1 MFVKFGYRNVFL
13 ISKHKRYFNLRRKTM
28 TNISVLQTKSSDLNG
43 HQTVTIGDHDF
54 IELSVNEWI
63 DIDPIPT
70 NRDSA
75 SRVHKMKKVFDP
87 AHDDGYTNTL
97 TEVALGVVTSNF
109 DDIDPETGI
118 LIRSYKKGEWYRVDG
133 NTRAFY
139 WKAYPTKAKDIKKL
153 AAKIHYLSSV
163 RDVEAAYYPY
173 NSQKSVE
180 KASEILQGLAKR
192 YNWQPRQSVFA
203 KGGYKSAID
212 WAAKT
217 PDYQPDVFE
226 AFNTCFEGLKF
237 LDSIP
242 KGTGNTI
249 TSPAHPKMKSQA
261 IIASLLV
268 AYKIWGNN
276 LNLYSLVDRLSNI
289 EGNEIINIMGTKE
302 KELDPAQI
310 IAAEYMEYSYMRVKN
325 PKPEDYLTGSWLGG
339 MARSTKFESQE
350 KQMDF
355 LLNWIEKYIKNPKIT
370 YKAVGV
376 QGTWNDGFW
385 MELIKPVEEVQ

>member
-1 MFVKFGYRNVFL
+1 MN
-13 ISKHKRYFNLRRKTM
+13 
-28 TNISVLQTKSSDLNG
+28 NISVLATPSRDLRG
-43 HQTVTIGDHDF
+43 HKTTTIGDHDF
-54 IELSVNEWI
+54 IELSVQEWI

-87 AHDDGYTNTL
+87 AHDEGYQTTL
-97 TEVALGVVTSNF
+97 TEVALGVVVKDFN
-109 DDIDPETGI
+109 DIDPDTN
-118 LIRSYKKGEWYRVDG
+118 LVIRSYKKGEWYRVDG

-139 WKAYPTKAKDIKKL
+139 WKAYPAKANDIKTL

-163 RDVEAAYYPY
+163 DDVKMAYYPY

-180 KASEILQGLAKR
+180 KASEILQGLARR
-192 YNWQPRQSVFA
+192 YNWQARQPIFA

-212 WAAKT
+212 WASTTTDGT
-217 PDYQPDVFE
+217 PDIFE
-226 AFNTCFEGLKF
+226 AFNQCFEGLKF

-261 IIASLLV
+261 IIAALLV
-268 AYKIWGNN
+268 AHKIWGNN

-289 EGNEIINIMGTKE
+289 EGNEIINIMGTKD

-310 IAAEYMEYSYMRVKN
+310 IASEYMEYSYMRVKN
-325 PKPEDYLTGSWLGG
+325 PDPKDCLSGSWLGG
-339 MARSTKFESQE
+339 MARSTKFESQS

-355 LLNWIEKYIKNPKIT
+355 LLHWIEKYIKNPKIT

-376 QGTWNDGFW
+376 QGTWKDGYW
-385 MELIKPVEEVQ
+385 MELISPVVEDETE

>member
-1 MFVKFGYRNVFL
+1 MN
-13 ISKHKRYFNLRRKTM
+13 
-28 TNISVLQTKSSDLNG
+28 NISVLATPSKDLRG
-43 HQTVTIGDHDF
+43 HSTTTIGDHDF
-54 IELSVNEWI
+54 IELSVQEWI

-87 AHDDGYTNTL
+87 AHNDGYQNTL
-97 TEVALGVVTSNF
+97 TEVALGIVTKDF
-109 DDIDPETGI
+109 DDIDPDTN
-118 LIRSYKKGEWYRVDG
+118 LVIRSYKKGEWYRVDG

-139 WKAYPTKAKDIKKL
+139 WKAYPTKANDIKKL

-163 RDVEAAYYPY
+163 EDVKMAYYPY

-180 KASEILQGLAKR
+180 KPSEILQGLAKR
-192 YNWQPRQSVFA
+192 YNWQPRQSIFA
-203 KGGYKSAID
+203 KGGYKTAID
-212 WAAKT
+212 WASTTSDST
-217 PDYQPDVFE
+217 PDIFE
-226 AFNTCFEGLKF
+226 SFNRCFEGLKF

-261 IIASLLV
+261 IIAALLV
-268 AYKIWGNN
+268 AHKIWGNN

-289 EGNEIINIMGTKE
+289 ESNEIISIMGTKD

-325 PKPEDYLTGSWLGG
+325 PKPEDCLRDSWLGG
-339 MARSTKFESQE
+339 LARSTKFESQQV
-350 KQMDF
+350 QMDF
-355 LLNWIEKYIKNPKIT
+355 LLNWIEKYIKNPKVT
-370 YKAVGV
+370 YKSVGV
-376 QGTWNDGFW
+376 QGTWKSGYW
-385 MELIKPVEEVQ
+385 MELISPVEENENE

>member
-1 MFVKFGYRNVFL
+1 
-13 ISKHKRYFNLRRKTM
+13 M
-28 TNISVLQTKSSDLNG
+28 TNITVLATKSNDLNG
-43 HQTVTIGDHDF
+43 HSAITIGDHDF
-54 IELSVNEWI
+54 IELTVSEWI

-87 AHDDGYTNTL
+87 AHDDGYINTL
-97 TEVALGVVTSNF
+97 TEVALGIVTSNF
-109 DDIDPETGI
+109 DDIDPDTGV

-139 WKAYPTKAKDIKKL
+139 WKSYPTKAKDVKKL

-163 RDVEAAYYPY
+163 RDVDAAYYPY

-192 YNWQPRQSVFA
+192 YNWQPRQPIFS

-217 PDYQPDVFE
+217 SDNTPDIFE

-276 LNLYSLVDRLSNI
+276 LNLYSLVDRLANI
-289 EGNEIINIMGTKE
+289 EGNEIIAVMGTKD

-310 IAAEYMEYSYMRVKN
+310 IAAEYMELSFMRVKN
-325 PKPEDYLTGSWLGG
+325 AKPEDHLSNSWLGG

-355 LLNWIEKYIKNPKIT
+355 LLNWIEKYIKNPKVT
-370 YKAVGV
+370 YKAIGV
-376 QGTWNDGFW
+376 QGTWNEGHW
-385 MELIKPVEEVQ
+385 MELIKPVEEE